1 MVIFWFQLFN
11 AFSGSNLID
20 GINLFTYNLL
30 FTSVPVIV
38 VAVGD
43 QDLKA
48 EVLLEGKVFYEQGR
62 CSKVYTRWKFWLTIL
77 DAFYESA
84 VVFFVAYGVRE
95 GGRGKLVLVSV
106 LTSFLEK
113 MKFMGVGVHSPQ
125 LHHISFYTHSSSLEG
140 AKELKFVPF
149 CSSRDA
155 FSDGIIFC
163 PNQNFQILAENHGL

>member
-95 GGRGKLVLVSV
+95 GGREGGRGKLVLVSV
-106 LTSFLEK
+106 LMSFLEK
-113 MKFMGVGVHSPQ
+113 MKFMGVRVHSPQ
-125 LHHISFYTHSSSLEG
+125 LHHISFYLHSQLLTG
-140 AKELKFVPF
+140 R
-149 CSSRDA
+149 C
-155 FSDGIIFC
+155 
-163 PNQNFQILAENHGL
+163 